1 MANIVQLKRSS
12 VSGRI
17 PDAANV
23 SVGEPVINLADQIIF
38 TKNGSGSVVVI
49 GAGTTSNIA
58 EGTNLYFT
66 NARAVAAF
74 TEGTGINLDANGLIS
89 ASISD
94 SYFVNFASNLI
105 PSVDSAY
112 NLGSPSKR
120 WKTLY
125 LANNTIDLG
134 GATISSDGT
143 GTIQISAQGAVLP
156 AGSKLEV
163 SNLQKEIAT
172 LSEAGTV
179 QRLVPLYTQASGLNT
194 AANTFVFSANPDLYV
209 FKAFTLN
216 SGDPITETTITQFT
230 F

>member
-12 VSGRI
+12 ISGRI
-17 PDAANV
+17 PDAANL

-38 TKNGSGSVVVI
+38 TKNGSGSVIVI

-74 TEGTGINLDANGLIS
+74 TDGSGINIDSNGLIS
-89 ASISD
+89 ASISE
-94 SYFVNFASNLI
+94 SYFQSIGGNII
-105 PSVDSAY
+105 PSVDSQY
-112 NLGSPSKR
+112 NLGSPSYR

-134 GATISSDGT
+134 GALIKSDGT
-143 GTIQISAQGAVLP
+143 GQIQISATGAILP
-156 AGSKLEV
+156 SGSKLEV

-179 QRLVPLYTQASGLNT
+179 QRLVPLHTQTSGLNT

-209 FKAFTLN
+209 FKAFTLTN
-216 SGDPITETTITQFT
+216 GSPLTETSITLFT